1 MKQLRSA
8 CLPPKKGIFAA
19 KSALPMRRIDR
30 LRTKFLAYAE
40 PRLPQGEP
48 AGLYEPAA
56 YLLQQTGKRVRP
68 LLALL
73 GASLFEAGVEKALP
87 VALAVE
93 VFHNFTLVHD
103 DIMDASPLRR
113 GKPTVHATYGE
124 NTAILAGDLL
134 LIKAYEALAELK
146 DPAALRPII
155 EVFNRVAVGVCE
167 GQQLDV
173 DFETREDVTIAD
185 YLRMIELKTAVLLGG
200 ALQMGALAAGASET
214 AAAHLYEFGRLTG
227 IAFQLQDDY
236 LDTFG
241 EEAAVGK
248 QIGNDIT
255 TNKKTFLYLRSREL
269 AAPELRTELEG
280 YYARTGE
287 NAEKVIRV
295 TQLMHELEIPRLAA
309 KLRDDY
315 QARAYEALDRVTA
328 TQPERKQDLVD
339 LAEALLQR
347 ES

>member
-1 MKQLRSA
+1 
-8 CLPPKKGIFAA
+8 
-19 KSALPMRRIDR
+19 MRRIDR
-30 LRTKFLAYAE
+30 LRTDFLAYAE
-40 PRLPQGEP
+40 RRLPQGEP
-48 AGLYEPAA
+48 VGLYEPAA
-56 YLLQQTGKRVRP
+56 YLLRQSGKRVRP

-73 GASLFEAGVEKALP
+73 GASLFEESAGSALP

-113 GKPTVHATYGE
+113 GEPTVHAAYGE

-134 LIKAYEALAELK
+134 LIKAYEAMSELR
-146 DPAALRPII
+146 DPTALPAII
-155 EVFNRVAVGVCE
+155 RVFNRVAVGVCE

-173 DFETREDVTIAD
+173 DFETREDVTIAE

-200 ALQMGALAAGASET
+200 ALQMGALAAGAGEA

-241 EEAAVGK
+241 EAAAVGK

-255 TNKKTFLYLRSREL
+255 TNKKTFLYLRSLEL
-269 AAPELRTELEG
+269 AAPAQRTELEQH
-280 YYARTGE
+280 YALTGE
-287 NAEKVIRV
+287 NAAKVSRV
-295 TQLMHELEIPRLAA
+295 TQLMHELEIPRRAA

-315 QARAYEALDRVTA
+315 QARAYDALAKVTA
-328 TQPERKQDLVD
+328 AHPERKQDLID